1 MPSRRLFDR
10 IDSIQMQNISKAYDS
25 QFAVEHLNLEIK
37 GGELLILI
45 GPSGSGKTTT
55 LRLINKLIEPDEGSI
70 HINGNNI
77 REFDPVSLRRNIG
90 YVIQDIGL
98 FPHMTIKNNIGL
110 VPKLEGWPD
119 KRISERVR
127 YLLDFVS
134 MPPETFIERYPKQL
148 SGGQQQRVGLA
159 RALVMDP
166 PLFLMDEPFG
176 ALDPILRR
184 QLQDEFYRIK
194 QEIGR
199 TIVFV
204 THDINEAFILG
215 DRIAI
220 MADAMLVQVGT
231 PEELILNPEND
242 LVADIVDSKRK
253 FKHLDTLTVKD
264 LISPIESKYIFS
276 ADMTA
281 KQAEIKM
288 AQNNVELAV
297 ICDGSEP
304 LGLLNMADLYLSDDE
319 IPLHDIAKPSAV
331 FAHDEPAVSALLEL
345 KRRGESM
352 AIVSDGNNPSGLFL
366 SNEVLLKLV

>member
-1 MPSRRLFDR
+1 MASRKLFDR
-10 IDSIQMQNISKAYDS
+10 IDSIQLQNITKTYDS
-25 QFAVEHLNLEIK
+25 QFAVEQLNLEIK

-45 GPSGSGKTTT
+45 GPSGSGKTTA
-55 LRLINKLIEPDEGSI
+55 LRLINRLIEPDEGSI
-70 HINGNNI
+70 YINGNDI
-77 REFDPVSLRRNIG
+77 TEFDPVSLRRNIG
-90 YVIQDIGL
+90 YVIQNIGL
-98 FPHMTIKNNIGL
+98 FPHLTIKNNIGL

-119 KRISERVR
+119 KRIWERVR

-134 MPPETFIERYPKQL
+134 MPPETFMERYPKQL

-159 RALVMDP
+159 RALAMDP
-166 PLFLMDEPFG
+166 PLLLMDEPFG

-204 THDINEAFILG
+204 THDIDEAFILG

-220 MADAMLVQVGT
+220 MADAGLVQVGT

-253 FKHLDTLTVKD
+253 FKHLDALKVKN
-264 LISPIESKYIFS
+264 LMSPIDNTYLFD
-276 ADMTA
+276 AALTA
-281 KQAEIKM
+281 KQAGVRMTE
-288 AQNNVELAV
+288 NNVELAV
-297 ICDGSEP
+297 ICDGSEL
-304 LGLLNMADLYLSDDE
+304 LGMLHMADLYQSNDE
-319 IPLHDIAKPSAV
+319 RPLRDIAKPSVV
-331 FAHDEPAVSALLEL
+331 FAPNDPAVSALKEL
-345 KRRGESM
+345 KSRGESM

-366 SNEVLLKLV
+366 SNEVLLRLV